1 MPQVQQNHT
10 QAFPVREACFFC
22 QVTGAFLIE
31 HMEVGQDLIG
41 DGKAGFCPG
50 PLPDNIPVAVVQA
63 EERLQVIA
71 ELGVLFHGEKE
82 PVYQE
87 YDGHGRA
94 QVEKTQG
101 NGDGAVHGHGSHGEG
116 IAGGEDG
123 LIPCA
128 GLCAVHEGDH
138 DQSKHD
144 LASDSRKQGLDE
156 EFYAAAQ
163 ENKGKGSF
171 ESCAY

>member
-1 MPQVQQNHT
+1 
-10 QAFPVREACFFC
+10 
-22 QVTGAFLIE
+22 
-31 HMEVGQDLIG
+31 MEVGQDLIG

-156 EFYAAAQ
+156 EFYAATQ
-163 ENKGKGSF
+163 ESSDGTGLQPVAAVLIAGLQQDKGIQGNPVGAGIGQQ
-171 ESCAY
+171 EA